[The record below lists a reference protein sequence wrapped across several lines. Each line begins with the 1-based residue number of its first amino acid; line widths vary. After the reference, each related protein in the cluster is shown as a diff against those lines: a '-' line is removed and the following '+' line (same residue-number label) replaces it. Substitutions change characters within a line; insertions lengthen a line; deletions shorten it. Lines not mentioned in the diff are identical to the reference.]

1 MRVGTGFDV
10 HRFAGGRKL
19 VLGGVEIPFE
29 KGLLGHSDAD
39 VLLHAITDAILGAIG
54 EDDIGVHFPDTDA
67 EIKDIDSTV
76 ILAKIAALAGERGYR
91 IVNVDSVVIAERPK
105 IAPYRPAMK
114 ERIAAILSIRPE
126 MVGIKGKTTEGLGF
140 TGRGEGIAAQA
151 VVLVEKL

>member
-19 VLGGVEIPFE
+19 VLGGVEIPFD

-39 VLLHAITDAILGAIG
+39 VLLHAIADAILGALG

-67 EIKDIDSTV
+67 AIKDIDSTV
-76 ILAKIAALAGERGYR
+76 ILARIAALAGERGYR

-114 ERIAAILSIRPE
+114 ERIAAILSIGPE

-140 TGRGEGIAAQA
+140 AGRGEGIAAQA